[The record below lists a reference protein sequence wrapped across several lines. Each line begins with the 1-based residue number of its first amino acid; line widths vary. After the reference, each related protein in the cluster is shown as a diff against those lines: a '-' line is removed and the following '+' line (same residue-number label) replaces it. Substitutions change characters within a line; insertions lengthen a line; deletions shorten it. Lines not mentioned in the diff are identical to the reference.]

1 MSPRFGPIALAMLRR
16 EVNIGDA
23 VTLSID
29 GAEARATVAA
39 LPFNA

>member
-1 MSPRFGPIALAMLRR
+1 MSPRFGPIALAMVRR
-16 EVNIGDA
+16 EVNPGDA

-29 GAEARATVAA
+29 GIEARATVSA